1 MKGPVVLLSIP
12 VLLAGCASMAS
23 HQPTNYD
30 DLPGSGDNMAKGP
43 GLFAYGQRDSY
54 QGGYRVFSDDPDKP
68 ALIHPPGKDGQRQAK
83 RSETATASSDRSA
96 ASAGASTGSE
106 PSQQQRSQYQQ
117 FEEYQQFKNFQSQP
131 ENSSERRKFREWQDW
146 KQYQQWKNGG

>member
-1 MKGPVVLLSIP
+1 MKGPGVLLSIP

-23 HQPTNYD
+23 HGPTNYD

-54 QGGYRVFSDDPDKP
+54 EGGYRVFSDDPNKP
-68 ALIHPPGKDGQRQAK
+68 ALVHPPATNGQQAN
-83 RSETATASSDRSA
+83 RSGAAAASSGHDTMSA
-96 ASAGASTGSE
+96 NASSGAE
-106 PSQQQRSQYQQ
+106 PSPQQRSRYQQ
-117 FEEYQQFKNFQSQP
+117 FEEYQQYQNFQNQP
-131 ENSSERRKFREWQDW
+131 ENSPERQKFREWQEW